1 MGNTH
6 SQDRAI
12 KTINKNISVNAGAGT
27 GKTKVLTERFIYI
40 LENGDFEKGR
50 EIESIVAITF
60 TKKATQEMKERIREE
75 IQKKSLEDEKDI
87 ITIWKKQIYLLSIVF
102 VAIF

>member
-40 LENGDFEKGR
+40 LENVLKWLIPR
-50 EIESIVAITF
+50 TCNQ
-60 TKKATQEMKERIREE
+60 T
-75 IQKKSLEDEKDI
+75 
-87 ITIWKKQIYLLSIVF
+87 
-102 VAIF
+102 